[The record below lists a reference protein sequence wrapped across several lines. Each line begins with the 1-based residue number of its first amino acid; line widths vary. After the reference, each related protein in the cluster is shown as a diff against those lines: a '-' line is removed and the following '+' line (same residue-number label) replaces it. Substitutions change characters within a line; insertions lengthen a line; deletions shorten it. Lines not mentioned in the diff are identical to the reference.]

1 MILCSLYSFL
11 YLLNKLSAKDRYW
24 FPIDKN
30 SSFDAWPG
38 DVILKKKLKKNNLIS
53 FYNQTITAFYH
64 KMTQDLSVQILR
76 FPITWCRK
84 IRILILFLAILDM
97 YLRYLTSFSDYQI
110 KKITYIVKQI
120 LRFPNDLMSRGLVTN
135 KFSRYTRSLPIRP

>member
-38 DVILKKKLKKNNLIS
+38 DVILKKQLKNNLIR
-53 FYNQTITAFYH
+53 FYNQTLTAFYH

-84 IRILILFLAILDM
+84 IRILILFSGNFR

>member
-1 MILCSLYSFL
+1 MYFINTYYFYKRDRYVVKNLPFPMILCSLYSFL

-38 DVILKKKLKKNNLIS
+38 DVILKKQLKNNLIS
-53 FYNQTITAFYH
+53 FYNQTLTAFYH

-76 FPITWCRK
+76 FPITWCRE
-84 IRILILFLAILDM
+84 IRILILFSGNFR

-110 KKITYIVKQI
+110 LKK
-120 LRFPNDLMSRGLVTN
+120 
-135 KFSRYTRSLPIRP
+135 